1 MSVQGPPSYVNA
13 PIGQPAADAGGCRMM
28 PTATMVRPFQPML
41 RGGKTR
47 KRKQPR
53 KQKGGFVPS
62 IGDPFVAAVGKYL
75 APMALFGLYRFL
87 NGSTRKNGKRSKRRR
102 SARS

>member
-1 MSVQGPPSYVNA
+1 
-13 PIGQPAADAGGCRMM
+13 MM

-47 KRKQPR
+47 KRKPQRKQQR

-62 IGDPFVAAVGKYL
+62 IGGPFVDAVTKYI
-75 APMALFGLYRFL
+75 APIALYGLYRFL
-87 NGSTRKNGKRSKRRR
+87 NGSTRKNGKRSNRSKSRR
-102 SARS
+102 SARL